1 MAFKHAGRMKLMDRA
16 KANRVRIG
24 GSLLFIVVWFRAQLS
39 LETEQERTYLTLE
52 RQLGAR

>member
-1 MAFKHAGRMKLMDRA
+1 MKLMDRA

-24 GSLLFIVVWFRAQLS
+24 GSLLFSVVWFRAQLS